1 VNVKTKQY
9 LALDLGAESGRAILG
24 GFDGQR
30 LSLKEISRFENA
42 PVRLHDGIHW
52 DILRLWK
59 DIQDGISMAIRQTT
73 NPISSIGLDTWGVDF
88 CLLDRQGGLIG
99 NPFHYR
105 DNRTDGI
112 LEEAF
117 KRMPKEQIFAYTGIQ
132 FMQLNTLF
140 QLLSMV
146 ENRSPWLEIA
156 NTLLTMPDLFNYWL
170 TGEMASEFSIATTTQ
185 CYDPRRENWCEPLLH
200 AMGIP
205 LSIFPK
211 IIPPGTI
218 LGKVRREVGEVINN
232 PQLQV
237 VAPACHDTG
246 SAVAAVPATGNNFAW
261 ISSGTWSIMG
271 INSPEP
277 IINDQTL
284 ADNFTNEGGV
294 NHLFR
299 FSKNITGLW
308 LVQQCRR
315 TWNAAGKDSTYATL
329 TEMAAKSARHFAV
342 IDPDDDDFM
351 KPGDMPARIRE
362 FCKRTSQ
369 PIPTSEG
376 EIVRLALEGLALK
389 YRWVLEKI
397 EALTKTKIEKI
408 HIIGGGTQNRL
419 LSQFTADVTGRVTIT
434 GPIEATAIGNI
445 LTQAIAA
452 GDIRSIDEA
461 KQVITNSFEPETF
474 EPEDTS
480 GWDDAYTKL
489 LELLE

>member
-1 VNVKTKQY
+1 
-9 LALDLGAESGRAILG
+9 
-24 GFDGQR
+24 
-30 LSLKEISRFENA
+30 LSLKEVHRFENS

-59 DIQDGISMAIRQTT
+59 DIQEGIALASRQ
-73 NPISSIGLDTWGVDF
+73 SSDLITSVGLDTWGVDF
-88 CLLDRQGGLIG
+88 GLLDQQGCLIG

-105 DNRTDGI
+105 DNRTDGM
-112 LEEAF
+112 LEEAY
-117 KRMPKEQIFAYTGIQ
+117 KRMPREQIFAFTGIQ

-146 ENRSPWLEIA
+146 ENRSPWLGIA
-156 NTLLTMPDLFNYWL
+156 TTLLTMPDLFNYWL
-170 TGEMASEFSIATTTQ
+170 TGEIASEFSIATTTQ
-185 CYDPRRENWCEPLLH
+185 CYDPHRQNWCEPLLS

-218 LGKVRREVGEVINN
+218 LGKIRREIGEVVKN
-232 PQLQV
+232 PELIV

-246 SAVAAVPATGNNFAW
+246 SAVAAVPASGDNFAW

-271 INSPEP
+271 INSPVP
-277 IINDQTL
+277 IINSQTL

-294 NHLFR
+294 NNLFR

-315 TWNAAGKDSTYATL
+315 TWDAAGKDFSYTTL
-329 TEMAAKSARHFAV
+329 TEMAAQSSRHSAV
-342 IDPDDDDFM
+342 VDPDHDDFM
-351 KPGDMPARIRE
+351 KPGDMPTRIRE
-362 FCKRTSQ
+362 YCKRTSQ
-369 PIPTSEG
+369 TVPESEG
-376 EIVRLALEGLALK
+376 AVIRTALEGLALK

-397 EALTKTKIEKI
+397 EALTKTNIEKI

-419 LSQFTADVTGRVTIT
+419 LSQFTADVTRREVIT

-452 GDIRSIDEA
+452 GDIQSQDEA
-461 KQVITNSFEPETF
+461 KQVIMNSFEPETF
-474 EPEDTS
+474 TPKDIS
-480 GWDDAYTKL
+480 GWDDAYSKL
-489 LELLE
+489 LGLL